1 MWQSMIFEVLH
12 ASLMPLHIS
21 TRAVLLEEVLAE
33 ISIPSHPRI
42 AFEHLSLYIQKD
54 LGNNGQQS
62 AVLLASLMPFLH
74 HRKRQLLG
82 RHPIRWVRQSSF
94 TVELRLSFTTEP
106 GRGRS
111 APDRWVYI
119 G

>member
-62 AVLLASLMPFLH
+62 AVLLASLMPYLH
-74 HRKRQLLG
+74 HRKRQ
-82 RHPIRWVRQSSF
+82 F
-94 TVELRLSFTTEP
+94 FNN
-106 GRGRS
+106 RS
-111 APDRWVYI
+111 APDQMGPTIIIYSGVAPFLH